1 MEGSGLGDDEMEDG
15 DVEMR
20 VEVAR
25 ATASGRNKPELV
37 FPAAAPAAAPS
48 APTPPPSTRSLSRAL
63 LLLMDSPDPNARPLP
78 KRPMMRDGE
87 DDEAYDAR
95 LETWSARVAA
105 LAPGHTTLRELA
117 DRPIDHAVMVG
128 RIRALVNPKLHA
140 LIRGLDTKAALP
152 ILATDAAGADADV
165 SLRVFPLFGKMGQL
179 ASGLGLDVGHELVS
193 AMAELGWH
201 VYGAEYSAHVF
212 YVLFVPVSAN
222 AADITEAL
230 KVAEAQSVRHTAAP
244 EWPLLGGVPV
254 ISVWNKMPL

>member
-1 MEGSGLGDDEMEDG
+1 
-15 DVEMR
+15 
-20 VEVAR
+20 
-25 ATASGRNKPELV
+25 
-37 FPAAAPAAAPS
+37 
-48 APTPPPSTRSLSRAL
+48 
-63 LLLMDSPDPNARPLP
+63 MDSPDPNARPLP

-222 AADITEAL
+222 AADIIDAL
-230 KVAEAQSVRHTAAP
+230 KVAEAQQVRHTAAP

-254 ISVWNKMPL
+254 ICVWNKMPL